1 MTVKEILMNFLRNG
15 NFIDGYTHLPKFIK
29 LDTSHWQF
37 LLSVNI
43 FALNIEIGSY
53 YKMLNHK
60 T

>member
-1 MTVKEILMNFLRNG
+1 MNFLRNG

-43 FALNIEIGSY
+43 FDLNIEIGSY